1 MSKGKLAKFADM
13 ERFENVFQYPYSVVD
28 DVPFDMK
35 GKWREMYFHNDNPIV
50 LELGCGKG
58 EYTVELAKLY
68 PEMNFIGVDI
78 KIQNLKKIYNGNTVL
93 DIDNLGVAKG
103 ELIGLVGNNGAG
115 KTTLLRLI
123 LDLIQADDGFV
134 ESNGQKV
141 NESETWKEYTGSYID
156 GRFLIDF
163 LTPEEY
169 FDFIADVYHID
180 DETLQERL
188 AQFEGFMHDE
198 IMGTKK
204 YLRDFSQGNRQK
216 IGIIG
221 AMIINPKV
229 LLLDEPFNYLD
240 PSSQMTIA
248 HMIQRICKEQGTTVI
263 ISSHNLNFVADISSR
278 ILLLEKGKLVKDL
291 PNADGAAIAEL
302 NEYFGIQAE

>member
-1 MSKGKLAKFADM
+1 MFKAQSNNKVQSNM
-13 ERFENVFQYPYSVVD
+13 
-28 DVPFDMK
+28 
-35 GKWREMYFHNDNPIV
+35 
-50 LELGCGKG
+50 
-58 EYTVELAKLY
+58 
-68 PEMNFIGVDI
+68 I

-169 FDFIADVYHID
+169 
-180 DETLQERL
+180 
-188 AQFEGFMHDE
+188 
-198 IMGTKK
+198 
-204 YLRDFSQGNRQK
+204 
-216 IGIIG
+216 
-221 AMIINPKV
+221 
-229 LLLDEPFNYLD
+229 
-240 PSSQMTIA
+240 
-248 HMIQRICKEQGTTVI
+248 
-263 ISSHNLNFVADISSR
+263 
-278 ILLLEKGKLVKDL
+278 L
-291 PNADGAAIAEL
+291 PQ
-302 NEYFGIQAE
+302 FGIRNSA

>member
-1 MSKGKLAKFADM
+1 M
-13 ERFENVFQYPYSVVD
+13 
-28 DVPFDMK
+28 
-35 GKWREMYFHNDNPIV
+35 
-50 LELGCGKG
+50 
-58 EYTVELAKLY
+58 
-68 PEMNFIGVDI
+68 DI

-93 DIDNLGVAKG
+93 DIPELSIVSG

-123 LDLIQADDGFV
+123 LDLIKADDGYV
-134 ESNGQKV
+134 ESNGVKV
-141 NESETWKEYTGSYID
+141 NENEDWKNYTGSYID

-169 FDFIADVYHID
+169 FAFIADVYQIPED
-180 DETLQERL
+180 VLANRL
-188 AQFEGFMHDE
+188 ATFESFMHGE
-198 IMGTKK
+198 ILETKK

-240 PSSQMTIA
+240 PSSQMA
-248 HMIQRICKEQGTTVI
+248 VARMIQHINKDLGATVI
-263 ISSHNLNFVADISSR
+263 ISSHNLNFVSDISSR
-278 ILLLEKGKLVKDL
+278 ILLLEKGKLVKNL
-291 PNADGAAIAEL
+291 NNEKGAAIEEL
-302 NEYFGIQAE
+302 NEYFGIQSE